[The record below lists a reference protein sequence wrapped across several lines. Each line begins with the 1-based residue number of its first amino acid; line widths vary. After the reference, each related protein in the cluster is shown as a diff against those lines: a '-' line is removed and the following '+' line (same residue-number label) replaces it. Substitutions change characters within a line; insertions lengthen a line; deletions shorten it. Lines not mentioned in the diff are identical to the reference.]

1 MKQKTI
7 KIVSVPTGKQ
17 AFVKE
22 ISAELKSLQNEV
34 GGYIEVIYPFRDEEV
49 AVVVNAEGKID
60 SLPLNRALQTE
71 TFSGREIT
79 DIIAGDFFIVYAPIE
94 SENFESLTDDLLEKY
109 LEMFKYSEKF
119 YIKEQT
125 IFIYRDK

>member
-34 GGYIEVIYPFRDEEV
+34 GGYIEVIYPF
-49 AVVVNAEGKID
+49 
-60 SLPLNRALQTE
+60 
-71 TFSGREIT
+71 
-79 DIIAGDFFIVYAPIE
+79 
-94 SENFESLTDDLLEKY
+94 KY
-109 LEMFKYSEKF
+109 
-119 YIKEQT
+119 
-125 IFIYRDK
+125 RNG

>member
-22 ISAELKSLQNEV
+22 ISTGIKSLQNEV
-34 GGYIEVIYPFRDEEV
+34 NGDIEVIYPFIDEV
-49 AVVVNAEGKID
+49 AVVVNAEGKFD
-60 SLPLNRALQTE
+60 KLPLNRALQTE

-109 LEMFKYSEKF
+109 LEMFKYPDKF